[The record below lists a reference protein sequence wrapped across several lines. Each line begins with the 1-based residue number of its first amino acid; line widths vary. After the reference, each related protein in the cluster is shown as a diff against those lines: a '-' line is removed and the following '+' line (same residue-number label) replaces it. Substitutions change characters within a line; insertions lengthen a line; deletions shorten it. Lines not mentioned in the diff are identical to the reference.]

1 MYEVG
6 WCVELGQEGLRV
18 GGGNCLKYLERR
30 WNRKKGRGNKDFKM
44 GGASWVKGWVL
55 LKEGEGC
62 WNSLTNYDNYFSL
75 PYYTKKCRLFNKV

>member
-6 WCVELGQEGLRV
+6 WCVELRQEGLRV

-44 GGASWVKGWVL
+44 GGGGGGHAGSRAG
-55 LKEGEGC
+55 G
-62 WNSLTNYDNYFSL
+62 F
-75 PYYTKKCRLFNKV
+75 

>member
-44 GGASWVKGWVL
+44 GGGKLGQGMGAFKRGGGVL
-55 LKEGEGC
+55 EP
-62 WNSLTNYDNYFSL
+62 
-75 PYYTKKCRLFNKV
+75 PYEL